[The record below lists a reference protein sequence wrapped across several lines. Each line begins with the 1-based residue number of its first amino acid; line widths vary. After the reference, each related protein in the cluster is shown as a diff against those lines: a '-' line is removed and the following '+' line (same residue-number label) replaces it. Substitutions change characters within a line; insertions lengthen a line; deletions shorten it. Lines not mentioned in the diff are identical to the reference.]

1 MNTTVTLAAPIEAAT
16 FLETGKVLL
25 LPDGGF
31 ALRKEEQAL
40 LNASLLAG
48 AKNISL
54 SAEGGLKHTVASG
67 KERILLQ
74 EMMARFAAFATELV
88 ETIAPAY
95 RGKIT
100 RGRTSFRP
108 AEIAGRKTSALQ
120 DDSRLHVDAFPT
132 TPMQGRRILR
142 VFANVNPEAA
152 RHWHVGEPFEAVAQ
166 RFVPK
171 IRPASAAWHSMLA
184 ALRIT
189 KQRRTAYD
197 DVMLA
202 LHNQAKLD
210 LIYQASC
217 PKEPVAFASG
227 TVWLC
232 YTDQVMHAALKG
244 QHALE
249 QTFYLPPDAMALPEK
264 MPLRVLERLMGRALL

>member
-1 MNTTVTLAAPIEAAT
+1 MNATVTLTAPVEAVT
-16 FLETGKVLL
+16 FLENGKVLL

-31 ALRKEEQAL
+31 ALRREERAL

-54 SAEGGLKHTVASG
+54 SPNGDLKHTVASG
-67 KERILLQ
+67 KDRILLQ
-74 EMMARFAAFATELV
+74 EMMARFAVFAAELV
-88 ETIAPAY
+88 ETIAPTY

-108 AEIAGRKTSALQ
+108 AEIEGRKTSALQ

-152 RHWHVGEPFEAVAQ
+152 RHWHVGEPFEAMAQ
-166 RFVPK
+166 RFLPK
-171 IRPASAAWHSMLA
+171 IRPASAAWHLVLA

-202 LHNQAKLD
+202 LHNKVKLD
-210 LIYQASC
+210 QAYQTTCS
-217 PKEPVAFASG
+217 KEQVAFAPG
-227 TVWLC
+227 MVWLC

-249 QTFYLPPDAMALPEK
+249 QTFYLPPGAMVDPDK
-264 MPLRVLERLMGRALL
+264 TPLRVLERLIGRTLI